1 MIIRLIVIFTSFF
14 FLFAQEKNDS
24 VKKKKKIFS
33 NSESTEEYLDLL
45 EKSLGLLRTNYVDSV
60 NESEIILSGI
70 KGLLKPLDPYTKLL
84 MEESKESYDILK
96 TGKYG
101 GIGVQIGLRR
111 DTLTVLSIYEDSPAY
126 SEGLS
131 VGDNIMMIDSTD
143 TEGLPLKESS
153 ALIKGELDSVVTLHV
168 YTYQLF

>member
-1 MIIRLIVIFTSFF
+1 MIMRLIIILLSFVLVF
-14 FLFAQEKNDS
+14 GQDRSND
-24 VKKKKKIFS
+24 KKKKKEVVFS
-33 NSESTEEYLDLL
+33 NDQSTEDYLNVLKKTLD
-45 EKSLGLLRTNYVDSV
+45 LLRTNYVDSI

-111 DTLTVLSIYEDSPAY
+111 DTLTVLSIYENSPAY
-126 SEGLS
+126 SEGLN
-131 VGDNIMMIDSTD
+131 VGDNIMMVDSIK
-143 TEGLPLKESS
+143 TEGLSLKESS
-153 ALIKGELDSVVTLHV
+153 A
-168 YTYQLF
+168 